1 MELLR
6 QVTKNDFVSDY
17 GNYANKFALV
27 NTDGGMSFR
36 GIVPYVVLFLLLIGL
51 VFLLDKY
58 RKMDKKE
65 KDKFKGKIY
74 YYVFLFGVVLSTVA
88 LLSGIANSISYNGQ
102 FKKWYDSLPAGGR
115 KDYDRM
121 KMVDMITQSMLVD

>member
-6 QVTKNDFVSDY
+6 QVTEFDFVSDY
-17 GNYANKFALV
+17 GNYADNFSLV
-27 NTDGGMSFR
+27 NADGGISFR
-36 GIVPYVVLFLLLIGL
+36 GILPYIVLLLL
-51 VFLLDKY
+51 VIVIFYLLDKY
-58 RKMDKKE
+58 KKMDD
-65 KDKFKGKIY
+65 KDKDEFKGKIY
-74 YYVFLFGVVLSTVA
+74 YYVFLFGVMLSTTV

-121 KMVDMITQSMLVD
+121 KMVDMVTRNMLVD

>member
-6 QVTKNDFVSDY
+6 QVSKNDFILDY

-27 NTDGGMSFR
+27 NADGGMSFR
-36 GIVPYVVLFLLLIGL
+36 GILPYVVLFLLLIGI
-51 VFLLDKY
+51 VFMLDRY
-58 RKMDKKE
+58 NKMEDKE
-65 KDKFKGKIY
+65 KQKFKGKIY
-74 YYVFLFGVVLSTVA
+74 YYVFLFGVVLSTVS
-88 LLSGIANSISYNGQ
+88 LLSGIANSISYNGE
-102 FKKWYDSLPAGGR
+102 FKKWYNSLPLSGR

>member
-6 QVTKNDFVSDY
+6 QVTEADFVSDY

-27 NTDGGMSFR
+27 NADGGISFG
-36 GIVPYVVLFLLLIGL
+36 GILPYVVLFLLLIGI
-51 VFLLDKY
+51 VFMLDRY
-58 RKMDKKE
+58 NKMEDKE
-65 KDKFKGKIY
+65 KQKFKGKMY
-74 YYVFLFGVVLSTVA
+74 YYVFLFGVMLSIVV

-121 KMVDMITQSMLVD
+121 KMVDIITQSMLVD

>member
-6 QVTKNDFVSDY
+6 QVTEADFVSDY

-27 NTDGGMSFR
+27 NADGGMSFR
-36 GIVPYVVLFLLLIGL
+36 GIVPYVVLFLLLIGI
-51 VFLLDKY
+51 VFMLDRY
-58 RKMDKKE
+58 NKMEKKE
-65 KDKFKGKIY
+65 KQKFKGRIY

-88 LLSGIANSISYNGQ
+88 LLSGIGNSISYNGQ
-102 FKKWYDSLPAGGR
+102 FKKWYDSLPATGR

-121 KMVDMITQSMLVD
+121 RMVDMVTQSMLMD

>member
-6 QVTKNDFVSDY
+6 QVTEANFVSNY

-27 NTDGGMSFR
+27 NADGGMSFR
-36 GIVPYVVLFLLLIGL
+36 GIVPYVVLFLLLIGI
-51 VFLLDKY
+51 VFILDRYSKIE
-58 RKMDKKE
+58 DKE
-65 KDKFKGKIY
+65 KQKFKGKMY

-102 FKKWYDSLPAGGR
+102 FKKWYDSLPLTGR

-121 KMVDMITQSMLVD
+121 RMVDIVTQSMLID

>member
-27 NTDGGMSFR
+27 NADGGISFG
-36 GIVPYVVLFLLLIGL
+36 GILPYVILLFLLTGAI
-51 VFLLDKY
+51 FLLDRY
-58 RKMDKKE
+58 RRMDDKE
-65 KDKFKGKIY
+65 RDELKGKIY

-88 LLSGIANSISYNGQ
+88 LLSGIGNSISYSGQ
-102 FKKWYDSLPAGGR
+102 FKKWYDSLPVGGR

-121 KMVDMITQSMLVD
+121 RMVDVVTKSMLVD